1 MPFPIVP
8 IAVAAGVRV
17 AGGVIAKQFAKE
29 TVKKGTTEAAK
40 RAARA
45 AAAEALRRSGG
56 NDKPP
61 TGTNWQKFDPKGGTK
76 PTPDYLRP
84 RNGAPDAALPP
95 KVSTPTKPTPT
106 KPDLDPLGPNTKP
119 FNPYSP
125 KTDPW
130 PDMPKV
136 NPNAPKP
143 APAPRKPVTPPAKA
157 PTKAPTKT
165 PTTSSPWS
173 PKSST
178 PPKIEIPKSKTI
190 TSPTTQTQTALQRI
204 TNIPGGVR
212 TVAFGTGLAGA
223 AMFMPKA
230 APKDD
235 DKNWYPSAIV

>member
-29 TVKKGTTEAAK
+29 AIKKGAQQAVK
-40 RAARA
+40 V
-45 AAAEALRRSGG
+45 
-56 NDKPP
+56 KPP
-61 TGTNWQKFDPKGGTK
+61 KWQTFDPKGGTK

-84 RNGAPDAALPP
+84 RNGVPDAAIPP
-95 KVSTPTKPTPT
+95 RVGTTTTPA
-106 KPDLDPLGPNTKP
+106 KPDVNPLGPNTKP

-143 APAPRKPVTPPAKA
+143 APAPRKPVTPPTKA
-157 PTKAPTKT
+157 PTKAPSTA
-165 PTTSSPWS
+165 SPWA
-173 PKSST
+173 PKSTT
-178 PPKIEIPKSKTI
+178 PPPIKAPKSTTV
-190 TSPTTQTQTALQRI
+190 TSPTTQTQPALSPI
-204 TNIPGGVR
+204 TKIPGGAR

-223 AMFMPKA
+223 ALFMPKA
-230 APKDD
+230 APKGD

>member
-29 TVKKGTTEAAK
+29 AVKKGAQQAVK
-40 RAARA
+40 V
-45 AAAEALRRSGG
+45 
-56 NDKPP
+56 KPP
-61 TGTNWQKFDPKGGTK
+61 KWQKFDPKGGTK

-95 KVSTPTKPTPT
+95 RVSTPTKPTPT

-204 TNIPGGVR
+204 TKIPGGVR

-230 APKDD
+230 APKGD